1 MIHRASSAIVRA
13 ARWILKR
20 VQDDE
25 SGWERRGSSSAS
37 VRGKRAKCP
46 EVVESGPAAI
56 ERSGQLADIR
66 QMPTSQHTIVNKQDG
81 PIYISTEPWPECYEL
96 EPGDRLTLSYGLP
109 QSGDALEVQFIN
121 ERELVLWPTELD
133 PEPVVLINDASAEG
147 RSWKFKHQ

>member
-1 MIHRASSAIVRA
+1 MPKALVNEH
-13 ARWILKR
+13 K
-20 VQDDE
+20 
-25 SGWERRGSSSAS
+25 
-37 VRGKRAKCP
+37 
-46 EVVESGPAAI
+46 SGPAAI
-56 ERSGQLADIR
+56 ERSGQIADIP

-81 PIYISTEPWPECYEL
+81 PIYISIEPWPECYEL